1 MVIVSLAMY
10 FCSTSTIDEWFTLVT
25 TVPTKKSSIQSGDR
39 ILEINGV
46 GYLDF
51 KSAKK
56 ANELFDMLILDVIP
70 ADEEDEEEE
79 DDEEEESSEDEELD

>member
-1 MVIVSLAMY
+1 MV
-10 FCSTSTIDEWFTLVT
+10 TLVT
-25 TVPTKKSSIQSGDR
+25 AVPTKKSSIQSGDR

-51 KSAKK
+51 KSEKK

-70 ADEEDEEEE
+70 ADE
-79 DDEEEESSEDEELD
+79 DDEEEEESEEEESSDDEELD